1 MTSTLKILIRVV
13 KRRVANGEI
22 LQDVLNDYPKLTIE
36 EVEIVNS
43 EIE

>member
-13 KRRVANGEI
+13 KRRVAEGET
-22 LQDVLNDYPKLTIE
+22 LQDVLNDYPKLTPE